1 MKTKYN
7 MMSFKH
13 SGFRS
18 TSEPGGKG
26 TWPMSCQSG
35 AFPTKF
41 HEARCDRKQ
50 NPESNVYIAQA
61 RGGYNLGRD
70 QTILVGFHELHTVAA
85 CPGLRQP
92 SAAAINET
100 IDTVLNKIN
109 NTESDLPVLQ
119 QSSLPSPSL
128 TFSGNNTTAIP

>member
-1 MKTKYN
+1 MHACIIHVTYVCI
-7 MMSFKH
+7 MHVRMYH
-13 SGFRS
+13 VCR
-18 TSEPGGKG
+18 
-26 TWPMSCQSG
+26 M
-35 AFPTKF
+35 
-41 HEARCDRKQ
+41 
-50 NPESNVYIAQA
+50 
-61 RGGYNLGRD
+61 
-70 QTILVGFHELHTVAA
+70 TILVGFHELHTVAA